1 MAIAES
7 FKVLSEPVRRRIL
20 ELLKE
25 GRKSAGE
32 LARIL
37 EISPAALSYHL
48 RLLRESGLIIEY
60 KEKNFV
66 YYSLNMTV
74 LDEIVM
80 WFKSFT
86 DNMFESDAFKPSV
99 SGSTAS
105 SACSMQ
111 GCMFESDAFKPSVSG
126 NTASSACSM
135 QGCKNGDVSHSAV
148 KKI

>member
-32 LARIL
+32 LARTL

-48 RLLRESGLIIEY
+48 RLLRGAGLIMEY

-66 YYSLNMTV
+66 YYSLDMTV
-74 LDEIVM
+74 LDEMVM

-86 DNMFESDAFKPSV
+86 DDKFESETFKLPI

-105 SACSMQ
+105 NACCMQ
-111 GCMFESDAFKPSVSG
+111 GY
-126 NTASSACSM
+126 
-135 QGCKNGDVSHSAV
+135 KNDDVNHGTV
-148 KKI
+148 KKCES

>member
-48 RLLRESGLIIEY
+48 RLLREAGLIIEY

-66 YYSLNMTV
+66 YYSLDMTV
-74 LDEIVM
+74 LDEMVM

-86 DNMFESDAFKPSV
+86 DDKFESETFKTPV

-105 SACSMQ
+105 NSCSMR
-111 GCMFESDAFKPSVSG
+111 GCR
-126 NTASSACSM
+126 
-135 QGCKNGDVSHSAV
+135 NGDVSHSTV
-148 KKI
+148 KKCEN

>member
-80 WFKSFT
+80 WFQSFT

-111 GCMFESDAFKPSVSG
+111 GC
-126 NTASSACSM
+126 
-135 QGCKNGDVSHSAV
+135 KNGDVSHSAV